1 MEELFDKIAEA
12 LATLMFICSVFYM
25 FYRLYE
31 AYVNFRKKLNEEV
44 EREKRYERNKI
55 ETMVKYI
62 NFLNG
67 NYQHGKI

>member
-1 MEELFDKIAEA
+1 MVDKIAEI
-12 LATLMFICSVFYM
+12 LATLFFIGIVGYM
-25 FYRLYE
+25 FYDFY
-31 AYVNFRKKLNEEV
+31 KKGVMFLKKQKEEI

-67 NYQHGKI
+67 NYQHGKV